1 MAGAG
6 PAACACII
14 GAIGFGLVFAV
25 HKLLLDA
32 GSGGGGGDRSIGN
45 GAGSSEEDSG
55 SASRP
60 ASYDGKLPNACNVV
74 SEREGLLAVLEGGGG
89 VYS

>member
-6 PAACACII
+6 PAACACVI

-32 GSGGGGGDRSIGN
+32 DSDGGSDLSIGN
-45 GAGSSEEDSG
+45 GAGSGQEVSA

-60 ASYDGKLPNACNVV
+60 ASYDGKLLNACNVV
-74 SEREGLLAVLEGGGG
+74 SEREGLLG
-89 VYS
+89 V